1 MNKHPEYLLNKVS
14 GPKDLKKLAIPE
26 MEELAT
32 EIRTLIL
39 EKDAAKG
46 GHLGPDLGIVEAS
59 IAYHYV
65 FNAPKD
71 KIVWDVSHQTYP
83 HKMLTGRALAWLDP
97 EHYEDVTPYT
107 NPDES
112 PYDYYAVGHTSTS
125 IALATGMAKAR
136 DLMGEHENIMA
147 LIGDGSMTG
156 GLAYEGL
163 NNAAIEPHNLVVVV
177 NDNQMSIDDN
187 VGGLVTALKKLRDS
201 NGETKENPFTAMGFD
216 YRYIADGNDIKS
228 MIEAFKAV
236 KDVDHP
242 ILLHINTL
250 KGKGY
255 QPAIDNE
262 EAHHWVMPFD
272 LKTDKSTVPAP
283 KGPSATSVAMDVMK
297 EHIENGEK
305 IMAINAAIPGV
316 FGLDEIK
323 DKYPENYHD
332 VGIAEQESVAFSAG
346 MAKEGAIPVLFEN
359 STFLQRA
366 FDQLSHDVAANDLP
380 VVMMV
385 AGGGISGTSKT
396 HLGVFD
402 QVMISNLP
410 NWIYLAPTTLAE
422 EKDMMEWAIK
432 QRKHPVAIKMPTKK
446 VPVGEEV
453 KRDYTEIKYD
463 IKPGKDIAVLALGD
477 MYNMLGKEV
486 AEKLGASLVN
496 PISANILDKETL
508 DKLADENKI
517 IITLEDNLL
526 DGGFGE
532 KVASYLGN
540 KHVKVLNYGQKRVYT
555 DQIPLNIILKNNRM
569 TVDQIVEDVKN
580 A

>member
-187 VGGLVTALKKLRDS
+187 VGGLVTALKKLHDS

-332 VGIAEQESVAFSAG
+332 VGIAEQESVAFAAG

-496 PISANILDKETL
+496 PISANILDKEAL

>member
-1 MNKHPEYLLNKVS
+1 MNKHPEYLLNKIS
-14 GPKDLKKLAIPE
+14 GPQDLKKLSIAQ
-26 MEELAT
+26 MQQLAQ

-39 EKDAAKG
+39 EKDAAEG
-46 GHLGPDLGIVEAS
+46 GHLGPDLGIVEAT

-65 FNAPKD
+65 FDAPKD

-97 EHYEDVTPYT
+97 DHYEDVTPYS

-125 IALATGMAKAR
+125 IGLATGMAKAR
-136 DLMGEHENIMA
+136 DLMGNHENIMA

-163 NNAAIEPHNLVVVV
+163 NNAAIEKHNLVVVV
-177 NDNQMSIDDN
+177 NDNQMSIDEN

-201 NGETKENPFTAMGFD
+201 NGETRENPFTAMGFD
-216 YRYIADGNDIKS
+216 YRYVADGNDIKS

-255 QPAIDNE
+255 KPAIDEE

-272 LKTDKSTVPAP
+272 LKTDKPLAPASEAP
-283 KGPSATSVAMDVMK
+283 TANSVALDVVS
-297 EHIENGEK
+297 EEIEKGTNL
-305 IMAINAAIPGV
+305 MAINAAIPGV
-316 FGLDEIK
+316 FGLDKIK
-323 DKYPENYHD
+323 NKYPDHYTD
-332 VGIAEQESVAFSAG
+332 VGIAEQESVAFAAG
-346 MAKEGAIPVLFEN
+346 AAKEGAVPVLFEN

-396 HLGVFD
+396 HLGIFD

-410 NWIYLAPTTLAE
+410 NWIYLAPTNLAE
-422 EKDMMEWAIK
+422 EKAMMTWAIK
-432 QRKHPVAIKMPTKK
+432 QRKHPVAIKMPTKA
-446 VPVGEEV
+446 VPENGDAQE
-453 KRDYTEIKYD
+453 DYSKITYQ
-463 IKPGKDIAVLALGD
+463 IKPGKDVAVLALGD
-477 MYNMLGKEV
+477 MYAIFGEKV
-486 AEKLGASLVN
+486 AQELNATLVN
-496 PISANILDKETL
+496 PVSANILDKDAL
-508 DKLADENKI
+508 DKLAKENKVI
-517 IITLEDNLL
+517 VTIEDNTL

-532 KVASYLGN
+532 KVASYLGD
-540 KHVKVLNYGQKRVYT
+540 KDVKVLNYGQKRVYT
-555 DQIPLNIILKNNRM
+555 DQTPLKDILKDNRM
-569 TVDQIVEDVKN
+569 TVEQIVEDIKN

>member
-255 QPAIDNE
+255 QPAINNE

-496 PISANILDKETL
+496 PISANILDKEAL